1 LLRRLQNF
9 SKINFTSALVFYYI
23 LCNYSVKTKAGKFV
37 FNSKLD
43 VLKAT
48 ILKMK
53 ESTSLDDL
61 EKQQKPHATAP

>member
-1 LLRRLQNF
+1 L
-9 SKINFTSALVFYYI
+9 SFTDI
-23 LCNYSVKTKAGKFV
+23 LCNYYWLKPKAGKFV

-48 ILKMK
+48 ILKNE